1 MEVINLTNTEH
12 FYTIMGHYL
21 RSGDFPK
28 NFIHGT
34 PLEVYE
40 FVVNLNDFITYK
52 RGNNFIIFKVPIE
65 FIEVLDNLRKDYRE
79 LIKDCTIPKNFISE
93 LKELFEE

>member
-1 MEVINLTNTEH
+1 MEVLNLTNTEH

-28 NFIHGT
+28 NFVYGMM
-34 PLEVYE
+34 EVYE

-52 RGNNFIIFKVPIE
+52 RGNNFIVFKVPVE

-79 LIKDCTIPKNFISE
+79 LIKDCTIPKNFMSE